1 MKLCEV
7 LSINLFVQKVCK
19 MNNSNFIQITVKRDV
34 ACVGQLIVEAGG
46 QAVVL
51 RDMTPTGR
59 QILNAA
65 QCHPAV
71 EFSLLQLLQDRSLE
85 EISPEEVAQIDL
97 AEVTFFALQTDSL
110 FYFVLNDI
118 KYPWTAVVPESV
130 LRMLAG
136 VSPNAQIWMERR
148 SESDKQIEPG
158 QSVNLAGAGV
168 ERFYTK
174 APAWQLDVQGVMVNS
189 LEPSITV
196 RHALELANIDPDRP
210 WNFILKIDG
219 KKESVELTTVIDL
232 TKPGI
237 ERLRVMPKVI
247 NNGEGP
253 GPRRQFSLL
262 EKDATFLDAASYH
275 WETVVDAER
284 RWLLLHDF
292 LLPAGYQQM
301 NTTLAIEIPALYPTA
316 ELDMF
321 YCAPALSLNS
331 GAPIP
336 QTEYQQA
343 IVGAIYQ
350 RWSRH
355 RESQIWS
362 PACDSVITHLGLVEE
377 ALQREVAQ

>member
-1 MKLCEV
+1 
-7 LSINLFVQKVCK
+7 
-19 MNNSNFIQITVKRDV
+19 MNNSNFIQIKVKRDV
-34 ACVGQLIVEAGG
+34 AHVGQLIVEAGG
-46 QAVVL
+46 QEAVL
-51 RDMTPTGR
+51 RDPTPTGR

-65 QCHPAV
+65 QCHPTL
-71 EFSLLQLLQDRSLE
+71 EFSLLRLLPDRSLE
-85 EISPEEVAQIDL
+85 EISPEEVAEIDL
-97 AEVTFFALQTDSL
+97 AETTFFALQTDSL
-110 FYFVLNDI
+110 FYFILNDN
-118 KYPWTAVVPESV
+118 KYPWAAAVPEAV

-136 VSPNAQIWMERR
+136 VSSATEIWMELR
-148 SESDKQIEPG
+148 SEADKQIEPG

-174 APAWQLDVQGVMVNS
+174 APTWQLDVQGVTVTLTES
-189 LEPSITV
+189 TITV
-196 RHALELANIDPDRP
+196 RQALELANIDPDRP

-219 KKESVELTTVIDL
+219 KKEPVELTTVIDL

-253 GPRRQFSLL
+253 GPRRQFSLM
-262 EKDATFLDAASYH
+262 EKDVTFLKSVDYH
-275 WETVVDAER
+275 WETVIDTER

-292 LLPAGYQQM
+292 LLPAGYHQM
-301 NTTLAIEIPALYPTA
+301 KTTVAIEIPALYPTA

-343 IVGAIYQ
+343 ILGTAYQ

-355 RESQIWS
+355 RESQGWS
-362 PACDSVITHLGLVEE
+362 PASDSVITHLGLVEE
-377 ALQREVAQ
+377 ALQREVVV

>member
-1 MKLCEV
+1 MD
-7 LSINLFVQKVCK
+7 
-19 MNNSNFIQITVKRDV
+19 NSNYIQINVKRHT
-34 ACVGQLIVEAGG
+34 AQVGELIVEANG
-46 QAVVL
+46 QEALL
-51 RDMTPTGR
+51 RDPTPTGR

-71 EFSLLQLLQDRSLE
+71 EFILLQILHDRSLE
-85 EISPEEVAQIDL
+85 EISPEEVAQLDL
-97 AEVTFFALQTDSL
+97 AETNFFALKTDSL
-110 FYFVLNDI
+110 FYFLLNDK
-118 KYPWTAVVPESV
+118 KYPWASVVPEPV

-136 VSPNAQIWMERR
+136 VPPQAQIWLERR
-148 SESDKQIEPG
+148 SEADKQIAPN
-158 QSVNLAGAGV
+158 QSVNLAGDGV

-174 APAWQLDVQGVMVNS
+174 VPTWQLDVQGVVVT
-189 LEPSITV
+189 LVEPTITV

-210 WNFILKIDG
+210 WTFILKIDG
-219 KKESVELTTVIDL
+219 KKDSVELTTVIDL

-262 EKDATFLDAASYH
+262 EKDACFLESLVYR
-275 WETVVDAER
+275 WETVIDTER
-284 RWLLLHDF
+284 RWLLLHDYQ
-292 LLPAGYQQM
+292 LPAGYLQVK
-301 NTTLAIEIPALYPTA
+301 TTLAIEIPALYPTA

-331 GAPIP
+331 GAAIP
-336 QTEYQQA
+336 QTEFQQS
-343 IVGAIYQ
+343 IMGTIYQ

-355 RESQIWS
+355 RESQVWS

-377 ALQREVAQ
+377 ALQREVVQ